1 MGTSS
6 RTPPWR
12 EREQRQSTA
21 RGRERSQTPVGRNTR
36 TRTESR
42 SNWTDRSLPAGV
54 PEPPPPPSRMSG
66 SQWLNQGY
74 REPPSSSTSYRY
86 SGQSDQQPYHRN
98 NPRTYN
104 VEYVPIYQG
113 PQNRWIRKH
122 DGLANGDLLRHAPEQ
137 SIYSHQSSS
146 QRRNNELFLYG
157 YTFLM

>member
-1 MGTSS
+1 MRTDNINRHTSGQSTTGT
-6 RTPPWR
+6 RLRGLQGHQVMIHLLLHVPPPGR

-42 SNWTDRSLPAGV
+42 SNWTDRSLPAAGV

-104 VEYVPIYQG
+104 VEYVPIYQV

-122 DGLANGDLLRHAPEQ
+122 DGLANG
-137 SIYSHQSSS
+137 
-146 QRRNNELFLYG
+146 
-157 YTFLM
+157 